1 MANLTRYA
9 LWLAPDE
16 AASTQLQ
23 SVIDQLAASYSGPRF
38 TPHMTL
44 LGWVR
49 GEEEELVEKTAS
61 LAARLAPIEAKAT
74 GFAGAPYYFRCFF
87 APLESSSSLRQAV
100 GDAAHHFGASAGT
113 DHMPHVS
120 LLYGQIDREEK
131 KKVPQ
136 QIGERVPRHFTFD
149 RLQLIR
155 MSVSVSGWEV
165 VTEVPLTGSGN

>member
-1 MANLTRYA
+1 MTNLTRYA
-9 LWLAPDE
+9 LWLVPDE
-16 AASTQLQ
+16 AAGTQLQ
-23 SVIDQLAASYSGPRF
+23 SVIDQLASTYSGPGF

-61 LAARLAPIEAKAT
+61 LAARLAPIEVKAT

-87 APLESSSSLRQAV
+87 APLESTSSLRQVV
-100 GDAAHHFGASAGT
+100 GDAAHHFGVSAGM
-113 DHMPHVS
+113 DHTPHVS

-131 KKVPQ
+131 KTIPQLIGQKVP
-136 QIGERVPRHFTFD
+136 RRFTLD

-155 MSVSVSGWEV
+155 MSVSVSGWET
-165 VTEVPLTGSGN
+165 VTEAPLTGG

>member
-1 MANLTRYA
+1 MTNLTRYA
-9 LWLAPDE
+9 LWLAPEE

-23 SVIDQLAASYSGPRF
+23 SVIDQLAASYAGPRF
-38 TPHMTL
+38 APHMTL

-49 GEEEELVEKTAS
+49 GEEEELIEKTAS
-61 LAARLAPIEAKAT
+61 LATQLAPIEVKAT

-87 APLESSSSLRQAV
+87 APLESTGPLRQAV
-100 GDAAHHFGASAGT
+100 GDAAHHFGASAGM
-113 DHMPHVS
+113 DHIPHVS

-136 QIGERVPRHFTFD
+136 QIGEKVPRRFLLD

-155 MSVSVSGWEV
+155 MSVSVSGWEM
-165 VTEVPLTGSGN
+165 VTEAPLTGSA

>member
-1 MANLTRYA
+1 MTNLSRYA

-23 SVIDQLAASYSGPRF
+23 SVIDQLASSYSGPRF
-38 TPHMTL
+38 APHMTL

-49 GEEEELVEKTAS
+49 GEEEELIEKTAS
-61 LAARLAPIEAKAT
+61 LAAQLAPVEVKAT

-87 APLESSSSLRQAV
+87 APLESSSTLRKAV
-100 GDAAHHFGASAGT
+100 GDASHHFGSSAGM
-113 DHMPHVS
+113 DHLPHVS

-136 QIGERVPRHFTFD
+136 QIGQKVPRHFTLD
-149 RLQLIR
+149 KLQLVR
-155 MSVSVSGWEV
+155 MSVSVSGWET
-165 VTEVPLTGSGN
+165 VTEAPLTGSA